1 MPESLIELL
10 PKIVAEGKKEVEK
23 IFERLESNNKITLQT
38 NEYVLPVIKDHN
50 LFTGEYQDI
59 NDHNWFNRLC
69 YGDNLMVMQALL
81 TGDKS
86 TGLPPM
92 RGKIDLIYIDPPYD
106 SKADYRTKITLPSGD
121 IDLKPTVLE
130 QFAYSDTWKEGTVSY
145 LKNLYPRLYLM
156 RELLSDKG
164 SIYVHLDWHVGHYV
178 KIIMDEI
185 FGKDN
190 FVNEVIC
197 RRINKNLQNQFEKL
211 SSLNSFGDFI
221 LIYKKNNDTKFNPPL
236 KEFYRK
242 GYWHSFKQP
251 ADRPTMRYELL
262 GINITNGQWMW
273 GKEKAYKAVEN
284 YKIYEQQYKDTQTLD
299 EYAQKHEDLD
309 FIRLSPKGMPEYYLP
324 PKKYN
329 ICDTLWDDIIGYD
342 YNNPYLTA
350 KSENLLFRIIEMG
363 SNEDSIVADFY
374 AGSGTT
380 GAVAEKLGRK
390 WIMSDLGKPANMI
403 MRKRLIDQEAKPF
416 LYQAVGDYQK
426 ETFATTK
433 EFKRVGDL
441 AQVVLNL
448 YGATPFFDDD
458 MPKNLG
464 QLKDSRTLVYV
475 DSPNKLTGSSTLK
488 KALELKESFL
498 GGWNKVIVLGW
509 NFVFDIAEII
519 KEYNPSQIEVL
530 VIPPD
535 LLSQLSKNSSYKKLV
550 ENGKVRFASLQYLT
564 IKEPIVKN
572 ISCDVEELQIEL
584 DNYVLLSPD
593 ALPLDDKNKQALQE
607 VIAREPLALI
617 EYWSI
622 DPDYDGTTFRSKW
635 QDYRENT
642 FKDDDQYRVSTSAQI
657 TVPKLKGKKRKI
669 CVKAVDVFGFESVV
683 VKEI

>member
-1 MPESLIELL
+1 MAESLIDLL
-10 PKIVAEGKKEVEK
+10 PKIVAEGKREVEK

-50 LFTGEYQDI
+50 LFTGEYQEI
-59 NDHNWFNRLC
+59 NEQNWFNRLC

-81 TGDKS
+81 TGDKA

-92 RGKIDLIYIDPPYD
+92 RGMIDLIYIDPPYD
-106 SKADYRTKITLPSGD
+106 SKADYRTKITLPGGD
-121 IDLKPTVLE
+121 IDLRPTVLE
-130 QFAYSDTWKEGTVSY
+130 QFAYSDTWKDGTVSY
-145 LKNLYPRLYLM
+145 LKNIYPRLYLM
-156 RELLSDKG
+156 RELLSEQG

-178 KIIMDEI
+178 KILMDEI
-185 FGKDN
+185 FGKNN
-190 FVNEVIC
+190 FIREIIWNRGNPSGGKAAANNWIHSHDTLLFYSKSEE
-197 RRINKNLQNQFEKL
+197 RIFNKQYEAY
-211 SSLNSFGDFI
+211 SSEYIKERFI
-221 LIYKKNNDTKFNPPL
+221 NNDNDGKGP
-236 KEFYRK
+236 YRLQGSGNNLRKQYLSESK
-242 GYWHSFKQP
+242 G
-251 ADRPTMRYELL
+251 
-262 GINITNGQWMW
+262 
-273 GKEKAYKAVEN
+273 KAYTSVWNMPDINVMAKERLN
-284 YKIYEQQYKDTQTLD
+284 YQTQ
-299 EYAQKHEDLD
+299 K
-309 FIRLSPKGMPEYYLP
+309 PE
-324 PKKYN
+324 
-329 ICDTLWDDIIGYD
+329 
-342 YNNPYLTA
+342 A
-350 KSENLLFRIIEMG
+350 LLERIIKAS

-380 GAVAEKLGRK
+380 GAVAEKLGRR

-488 KALELKESFL
+488 KAQELKESFL

-519 KEYNPSQIEVL
+519 KQYNPNQVEVL

-535 LLSQLSKNSSYKKLV
+535 LLSQLSKNSSYKKLI

-564 IKEPIVKN
+564 IKEPEVKT
-572 ISCDVEELQIEL
+572 ISCDVEEIKVEL

-593 ALPLDDKNKQALQE
+593 ALPLDEKNKQSLQE

-617 EYWSI
+617 EYWSV
-622 DPDYDGTTFRSKW
+622 DPDYDGITFRSKW

-642 FKDDDQYRVSTSAQI
+642 FNDDNQYRVSTIARI
-657 TVPKLKGKKRKI
+657 TVPKLHDRKRKI

>member
-1 MPESLIELL
+1 MAESLIELL

-86 TGLPPM
+86 TGLPSM

-156 RELLSDKG
+156 KELLSDKG
-164 SIYVHLDWHVGHYV
+164 SIYVHVDWHVGHYV
-178 KIIMDEI
+178 KILMDEI
-185 FGKDN
+185 FGKEN
-190 FVNEVIC
+190 FINEIAWC
-197 RRINKNLQNQFEKL
+197 YKSGGAGDKGFAKKHDTIFFYKKSDIFIFNNTKEKSYMGIGYSTGNKNV
-211 SSLNSFGDFI
+211 I
-221 LIYKKNNDTKFNPPL
+221 LYDDNDG
-236 KEFYRK
+236 K
-242 GYWHSFKQP
+242 GPYTLVNVKDWW
-251 ADRPTMRYELL
+251 ADIGMIATSKGRYYATQKPEALL
-262 GINITNGQWMW
+262 
-273 GKEKAYKAVEN
+273 E
-284 YKIYEQQYKDTQTLD
+284 
-299 EYAQKHEDLD
+299 
-309 FIRLSPKGMPEYYLP
+309 
-324 PKKYN
+324 
-329 ICDTLWDDIIGYD
+329 
-342 YNNPYLTA
+342 
-350 KSENLLFRIIEMG
+350 RIIKAS

-572 ISCDVEELQIEL
+572 ISCDIEELQIEL

-593 ALPLDDKNKQALQE
+593 ALPLDDKNKQTLQE

>member
-1 MPESLIELL
+1 MAESLIELL

-38 NEYVLPVIKDHN
+38 NEYVFPVIKDHN

-86 TGLPPM
+86 TGLPSM

-178 KIIMDEI
+178 KILMDEI
-185 FGKDN
+185 FGRGNFIREVVWYFDN
-190 FVNEVIC
+190 VSGFKSIADNWI
-197 RRINKNLQNQFEKL
+197 R
-211 SSLNSFGDFI
+211 DHDI
-221 LIYKKNNDTKFNPPL
+221 LFWYAKNNEKIFNKVYGEYPEGYEKKFCNIDSDG
-236 KEFYRK
+236 RK
-242 GYWHSFKQP
+242 FMKRGGRKQ
-251 ADRPTMRYELL
+251 Y
-262 GINITNGQWMW
+262 
-273 GKEKAYKAVEN
+273 
-284 YKIYEQQYKDTQTLD
+284 LD
-299 EYAQKHEDLD
+299 ELKGKPLGDVWRIPFINNMSSERVGYATQK
-309 FIRLSPKGMPEYYLP
+309 PE
-324 PKKYN
+324 
-329 ICDTLWDDIIGYD
+329 
-342 YNNPYLTA
+342 A
-350 KSENLLFRIIEMG
+350 LLERIIKAS

-572 ISCDVEELQIEL
+572 ISCDIEELQIEL

>member
-38 NEYVLPVIKDHN
+38 NEYVLPVRKESN
-50 LFTGEYQDI
+50 LFTGKYQDI
-59 NDHNWFNRLC
+59 NGQNWFNRLC

-81 TGDKS
+81 TGDKA
-86 TGLPPM
+86 TGLPSM
-92 RGKIDLIYIDPPYD
+92 RGQIDLIYIDPPYD
-106 SKADYRTKITLPSGD
+106 SKADYRTKITLPGGD

-130 QFAYSDTWKEGTVSY
+130 QFAYSDTWKDGTVSY

-164 SIYVHLDWHVGHYV
+164 SIYIHLDWHVSYYV
-178 KIIMDEI
+178 KILMDEI
-185 FGKDN
+185 FGKDC
-190 FVNEVIC
+190 FRNEIVWHYQTYQGQVKGYFPRKHDTIFLYAKTSTPIF
-197 RRINKNLQNQFEKL
+197 RLLKDNNPEQTIDFTRWNQF
-211 SSLNSFGDFI
+211 LNENNEITGGYYPETDSRFMAYYNRFVKENHRKPGPQDVI
-221 LIYKKNNDTKFNPPL
+221 LKIEGSTIDSVWNV
-236 KEFYRK
+236 
-242 GYWHSFKQP
+242 
-251 ADRPTMRYELL
+251 
-262 GINITNGQWMW
+262 
-273 GKEKAYKAVEN
+273 KAVDP
-284 YKIYEQQYKDTQTLD
+284 KDKEERVGYATQ
-299 EYAQKHEDLD
+299 K
-309 FIRLSPKGMPEYYLP
+309 PE
-324 PKKYN
+324 
-329 ICDTLWDDIIGYD
+329 
-342 YNNPYLTA
+342 A
-350 KSENLLFRIIEMG
+350 LLERIIKAS
-363 SNEDSIVADFY
+363 SNEDSIIADFY

-380 GAVAEKLGRK
+380 GAVVEKLGRR

-441 AQVVLNL
+441 SQVVLNL

-475 DSPNKLTGSSTLK
+475 DSPNKLTGLSTLK
-488 KALELKESFL
+488 KAQELKESFL

-519 KEYNPSQIEVL
+519 KQFNPNQVEVL

-535 LLSQLSKNSSYKKLV
+535 LLSQLSKNSSYKKLI

-564 IKEPIVKN
+564 IKEPKVKT
-572 ISCDVEELQIEL
+572 ISCDIEEITVEL

-593 ALPLDDKNKQALQE
+593 ALPLDEKNKASLQE

-617 EYWSI
+617 EYWSV
-622 DPDYDGTTFRSKW
+622 DPDYDGETFRSKW

-642 FKDDDQYRVSTSAQI
+642 FDDDDPYRVSLTANI
-657 TVPKLKGKKRKI
+657 TVPKIGERKRKI

>member
-164 SIYVHLDWHVGHYV
+164 TIYVHLDYHIGHYV
-178 KIIMDEI
+178 KILMDEI
-185 FGKDN
+185 LGKDK
-190 FVNEVIC
+190 FINEIIWNKGFRGTESKRIFQHSHDTILMYAKNYEYIWNQQGQPYKDANLGRYNQIDEEG
-197 RRINKNLQNQFEKL
+197 RRYA
-211 SSLNSFGDFI
+211 
-221 LIYKKNNDTKFNPPL
+221 LIK
-236 KEFYRK
+236 RV
-242 GYWHSFKQP
+242 
-251 ADRPTMRYELL
+251 R
-262 GINITNGQWMW
+262 TNGEVYY
-273 GKEKAYKAVEN
+273 GKTYPNEDGK
-284 YKIYEQQYKDTQTLD
+284 KINDVISHIATMASTNSERTGYDTQ
-299 EYAQKHEDLD
+299 K
-309 FIRLSPKGMPEYYLP
+309 PE
-324 PKKYN
+324 
-329 ICDTLWDDIIGYD
+329 
-342 YNNPYLTA
+342 A
-350 KSENLLFRIIEMG
+350 LLEIFLKTS

-572 ISCDVEELQIEL
+572 ISCDIEELQIEL

-642 FKDDDQYRVSTSAQI
+642 FNDDDQYRVSTSAQI

>member
-1 MPESLIELL
+1 MLESLIELL

-86 TGLPPM
+86 TGLPSM

-178 KIIMDEI
+178 KVLMDEI
-185 FGKDN
+185 FGRGNFIREVVWYFDN
-190 FVNEVIC
+190 VSGFKSIADNWI
-197 RRINKNLQNQFEKL
+197 R
-211 SSLNSFGDFI
+211 DHDI
-221 LIYKKNNDTKFNPPL
+221 LFWYAKNNEKIFNKVYGEYPEGYEKKFCNIDSDG
-236 KEFYRK
+236 RK
-242 GYWHSFKQP
+242 FMKRGGRKQ
-251 ADRPTMRYELL
+251 Y
-262 GINITNGQWMW
+262 
-273 GKEKAYKAVEN
+273 
-284 YKIYEQQYKDTQTLD
+284 LD
-299 EYAQKHEDLD
+299 ELKGKPLGDVWRIPFINNMSSERVGYATQK
-309 FIRLSPKGMPEYYLP
+309 PE
-324 PKKYN
+324 
-329 ICDTLWDDIIGYD
+329 
-342 YNNPYLTA
+342 A
-350 KSENLLFRIIEMG
+350 LLERIIKAS

-441 AQVVLNL
+441 AQVILNL

-572 ISCDVEELQIEL
+572 ISCDIEELQIEL

-642 FKDDDQYRVSTSAQI
+642 FNDDDQYRVSTSAQI

>member
-1 MPESLIELL
+1 MAESLIELL

-59 NDHNWFNRLC
+59 NDHNWFNRHC

-86 TGLPPM
+86 TGLPSM

-164 SIYVHLDWHVGHYV
+164 SIYVHLDWHVCHYV
-178 KIIMDEI
+178 KLIMDEI
-185 FGKDN
+185 FGKDV
-190 FVNEVIC
+190 FKNEIIWSYSRWANVSQSFQRMHDNILFYT
-197 RRINKNLQNQFEKL
+197 KNSQAIFNEQRVQLDEKRKRNL
-211 SSLNSFGDFI
+211 VQIIDGKKVSMRDEFGNVVYREQTDKPVSDFW
-221 LIYKKNNDTKFNPPL
+221 DET
-236 KEFYRK
+236 EFYK
-242 GYWHSFKQP
+242 N
-251 ADRPTMRYELL
+251 TE
-262 GINITNGQWMW
+262 I
-273 GKEKAYKAVEN
+273 
-284 YKIYEQQYKDTQTLD
+284 
-299 EYAQKHEDLD
+299 
-309 FIRLSPKGMPEYYLP
+309 
-324 PKKYN
+324 
-329 ICDTLWDDIIGYD
+329 WDDIYQVGKNGKERLNYD
-342 YNNPYLTA
+342 TQKPE
-350 KSENLLFRIIEMG
+350 SLLERIIKAS

-488 KALELKESFL
+488 KALELKESFWVV
-498 GGWNKVIVLGW
+498 G
-509 NFVFDIAEII
+509 I
-519 KEYNPSQIEVL
+519 KSLFWVGTLYLILQR
-530 VIPPD
+530 
-535 LLSQLSKNSSYKKLV
+535 LSKN
-550 ENGKVRFASLQYLT
+550 
-564 IKEPIVKN
+564 
-572 ISCDVEELQIEL
+572 
-584 DNYVLLSPD
+584 
-593 ALPLDDKNKQALQE
+593 
-607 VIAREPLALI
+607 
-617 EYWSI
+617 
-622 DPDYDGTTFRSKW
+622 
-635 QDYRENT
+635 
-642 FKDDDQYRVSTSAQI
+642 I
-657 TVPKLKGKKRKI
+657 THLK
-669 CVKAVDVFGFESVV
+669 
-683 VKEI
+683 

>member
-1 MPESLIELL
+1 MSKSFMTVIFANHGLKGHESHLDVYDCSTLRPPCLRWFIFFIKERKTMAQSLIDLL
-10 PKIVAEGKKEVEK
+10 PKVVAEGKKEVER
-23 IFERLESNNKITLQT
+23 IFERLESNNKILLQT
-38 NEYVLPVIKDHN
+38 NEYVLPIAKNKN
-50 LFTGEYQDI
+50 LFTGNYQDI
-59 NDHNWFNRLC
+59 GENNWFNRLC

-86 TGLPPM
+86 TGLPSM
-92 RGKIDLIYIDPPYD
+92 RGMIDLIYIDPPYD
-106 SKADYRTKITLPSGD
+106 SKADYRTKITLPSRD
-121 IDLKPTVLE
+121 IDLKPTVVE
-130 QFAYSDTWKEGTVSY
+130 QFAYADMWKDGTVSY

-190 FVNEVIC
+190 FVNEIIWCYKSGGVGNSTFA
-197 RRINKNLQNQFEKL
+197 RKHDTLMFYAKNIDGKIFSPQ
-211 SSLNSFGDFI
+211 
-221 LIYKKNNDTKFNPPL
+221 
-236 KEFYRK
+236 
-242 GYWHSFKQP
+242 
-251 ADRPTMRYELL
+251 
-262 GINITNGQWMW
+262 
-273 GKEKAYKAVEN
+273 KEKSYFSSSKPGF
-284 YKIYEQQYKDTQTLD
+284 K
-299 EYAQKHEDLD
+299 
-309 FIRLSPKGMPEYYLP
+309 
-324 PKKYN
+324 N
-329 ICDTLWDDIIGYD
+329 IEVYRDDIGWYSLANMRD
-342 YNNPYLTA
+342 YWNIDMVGRS
-350 KSENLLFRIIEMG
+350 SEERLDYATQKPEALLERIIKAS
-363 SNEDSIVADFY
+363 SNENSIVADFY

-380 GAVAEKLGRK
+380 GAVAEKLGRR

-426 ETFATTK
+426 ETFANSK

-441 AQVVLNL
+441 SQVVLSL
-448 YGATPFFDDD
+448 FGATPFFDEA

-475 DSPNKLTGSSTLK
+475 DSPNKMTGLSTLK
-488 KALELKESFL
+488 KAQELKETFL
-498 GGWNKVIVLGW
+498 GGWHKVIVLGW
-509 NFVFDIAEII
+509 NFVFNIAEVI
-519 KEYNPSQIEVL
+519 KQFNPNQLEVL

-535 LLSQLSKNSSYKKLV
+535 LLSQLSKNTSYKKLI
-550 ENGKVRFASLQYLT
+550 ESKKVRFASLQYLT
-564 IKEPIVKN
+564 IKKPVIKT
-572 ISCDVEELQIEL
+572 ISCDIEELKIDL
-584 DNYVLLSPD
+584 DNYVLISPD
-593 ALPLDDKNKQALQE
+593 VLPLDEKNKAILQE

-622 DPDYDGTTFRSKW
+622 DPDFDGTTFRSKW

-642 FKDDDQYRVSTSAQI
+642 ANDGDEYRVSTSAQI
-657 TVPKLKGKKRKI
+657 TVPKLKDRKRKI

>member
-1 MPESLIELL
+1 MKRGGRKQYLDELKGKPLGDVWRIPFINNMSSERVGYATQKPE
-10 PKIVAEGKKEVEK
+10 
-23 IFERLESNNKITLQT
+23 
-38 NEYVLPVIKDHN
+38 
-50 LFTGEYQDI
+50 
-59 NDHNWFNRLC
+59 
-69 YGDNLMVMQALL
+69 ALL
-81 TGDKS
+81 
-86 TGLPPM
+86 
-92 RGKIDLIYIDPPYD
+92 
-106 SKADYRTKITLPSGD
+106 
-121 IDLKPTVLE
+121 E
-130 QFAYSDTWKEGTVSY
+130 
-145 LKNLYPRLYLM
+145 
-156 RELLSDKG
+156 
-164 SIYVHLDWHVGHYV
+164 
-178 KIIMDEI
+178 
-185 FGKDN
+185 
-190 FVNEVIC
+190 
-197 RRINKNLQNQFEKL
+197 
-211 SSLNSFGDFI
+211 
-221 LIYKKNNDTKFNPPL
+221 
-236 KEFYRK
+236 
-242 GYWHSFKQP
+242 
-251 ADRPTMRYELL
+251 
-262 GINITNGQWMW
+262 
-273 GKEKAYKAVEN
+273 
-284 YKIYEQQYKDTQTLD
+284 
-299 EYAQKHEDLD
+299 
-309 FIRLSPKGMPEYYLP
+309 
-324 PKKYN
+324 
-329 ICDTLWDDIIGYD
+329 
-342 YNNPYLTA
+342 
-350 KSENLLFRIIEMG
+350 RIIKAS

-441 AQVVLNL
+441 AQVILNL

-572 ISCDVEELQIEL
+572 ISCDIEELQIEL

-642 FKDDDQYRVSTSAQI
+642 FNDDDQYRVSTSAQI

>member
-38 NEYVLPVIKDHN
+38 NEYVLPVRKESN
-50 LFTGEYQDI
+50 LFTGKYQDI
-59 NDHNWFNRLC
+59 NGQNWFNRLC

-81 TGDKS
+81 TGDKA
-86 TGLPPM
+86 TGLPSM
-92 RGKIDLIYIDPPYD
+92 RGQIDLIYIDPPYD
-106 SKADYRTKITLPSGD
+106 SKADYRTKITLPGGD

-130 QFAYSDTWKEGTVSY
+130 QFAYSDTWKDGTVSY
-145 LKNLYPRLYLM
+145 LKNIYPRLYLM

-178 KIIMDEI
+178 KVLMDEI
-185 FGKDN
+185 FGKGSFRNEIIRWYLWGGRGKTQWNSKHDTILFYSKNSDN
-190 FVNEVIC
+190 WIFNYMDVLDDHNLMTEGSKNRLNYKGAMVTTKSESSDIPDDKVLPSDTWYIAT
-197 RRINKNLQNQFEKL
+197 INAMAKEKL
-211 SSLNSFGDFI
+211 N
-221 LIYKKNNDTKFNPPL
+221 YATQKP
-236 KEFYRK
+236 E
-242 GYWHSFKQP
+242 
-251 ADRPTMRYELL
+251 ALL
-262 GINITNGQWMW
+262 
-273 GKEKAYKAVEN
+273 EKIIKA
-284 YKIYEQQYKDTQTLD
+284 
-299 EYAQKHEDLD
+299 
-309 FIRLSPKGMPEYYLP
+309 S
-324 PKKYN
+324 
-329 ICDTLWDDIIGYD
+329 
-342 YNNPYLTA
+342 
-350 KSENLLFRIIEMG
+350 

-380 GAVAEKLGRK
+380 GAVAEKLGRR

-426 ETFATTK
+426 ETFANTK

-441 AQVVLNL
+441 SQVVLNL

-475 DSPNKLTGSSTLK
+475 DSPNKLTGLSTLK
-488 KALELKESFL
+488 KAQELKESFL

-519 KEYNPSQIEVL
+519 KQFNPNQVEVL

-535 LLSQLSKNSSYKKLV
+535 LLSQLSKNSSYKKLI

-564 IKEPIVKN
+564 IKEPLVKT
-572 ISCDVEELQIEL
+572 ISCDVEEITVEL

-593 ALPLDDKNKQALQE
+593 ALPLDEKNKEALQS

-617 EYWSI
+617 EYWSV
-622 DPDYDGTTFRSKW
+622 DPDYDGVTFRSKW

-642 FKDDDQYRVSTSAQI
+642 FDDDDPYRVSLKANI
-657 TVPKLKGKKRKI
+657 TVPTIGERKRKI

>member
-1 MPESLIELL
+1 MAESLIELL

-86 TGLPPM
+86 TGLPSM

-164 SIYVHLDWHVGHYV
+164 SIYVHLDWHVCHYV
-178 KIIMDEI
+178 KLIMDEI
-185 FGKDN
+185 LGKDK
-190 FVNEVIC
+190 FVNEIIWNKGFRGTESKRIFQHSHDTILMYAKNYEYIWNQQGQPYKDANLGRYNQIDEEG
-197 RRINKNLQNQFEKL
+197 RRYA
-211 SSLNSFGDFI
+211 
-221 LIYKKNNDTKFNPPL
+221 LIK
-236 KEFYRK
+236 RV
-242 GYWHSFKQP
+242 
-251 ADRPTMRYELL
+251 R
-262 GINITNGQWMW
+262 TNGEVYY
-273 GKEKAYKAVEN
+273 GKTYPNEDGK
-284 YKIYEQQYKDTQTLD
+284 KINDVISHIATMASTNSERTGYDTQ
-299 EYAQKHEDLD
+299 K
-309 FIRLSPKGMPEYYLP
+309 PE
-324 PKKYN
+324 
-329 ICDTLWDDIIGYD
+329 
-342 YNNPYLTA
+342 A
-350 KSENLLFRIIEMG
+350 LLEILLKTS

-572 ISCDVEELQIEL
+572 ISCDIEELQIEL

-642 FKDDDQYRVSTSAQI
+642 FNDDDQYRVSTSAQI